1 MTEGKVSSKYQLT
14 LPAEVRKALG
24 VRPGDA
30 VRYEVE
36 GSSVRVSVV
45 RPELGDVLDGVL
57 ADYDFT
63 ALGNATQNDATRY
76 LREERGLDSTQDD

>member
-1 MTEGKVSSKYQLT
+1 MAEGKVSSKYQLT

-24 VRPGDA
+24 VKPGDA

-36 GSSVRVSVV
+36 GSSARVSVV
-45 RPELGDVLDGVL
+45 RPELGSVLDSVL

-63 ALGNATQNDATRY
+63 ALGSAAKNDATRH
-76 LREERGLDSTQDD
+76 LREERGLTTAG

>member
-1 MTEGKVSSKYQLT
+1 MIESKVSSKYQLT

-24 VRPGDA
+24 VKPGDA

-45 RPELGDVLDGVL
+45 RPDLGDVLDGVL

-63 ALGNATQNDATRY
+63 ALGNATHNDATRQ
-76 LREERGLDSTQDD
+76 LREERGLDTVQDE

>member
-24 VRPGDA
+24 VKPGDA

-36 GSSVRVSVV
+36 GSSVRVSLV
-45 RPELGDVLDGVL
+45 RPDLSTVLDEVTG
-57 ADYDFT
+57 DFSFE
-63 ALGNATQNDATRY
+63 ALSDATQNDAVGY
-76 LREERGLDSTQDD
+76 LCQERGLADAKDG

>member
-1 MTEGKVSSKYQLT
+1 MIESKVSSKYQLT

-24 VRPGDA
+24 VKPGDA

-36 GSSVRVSVV
+36 GKSVRVSVV
-45 RPELGDVLDGVL
+45 RPDLGDVLDGVL

-63 ALGNATQNDATRY
+63 ALGNASHNDATRY
-76 LREERGLDSTQDD
+76 LREERGLNITRDD